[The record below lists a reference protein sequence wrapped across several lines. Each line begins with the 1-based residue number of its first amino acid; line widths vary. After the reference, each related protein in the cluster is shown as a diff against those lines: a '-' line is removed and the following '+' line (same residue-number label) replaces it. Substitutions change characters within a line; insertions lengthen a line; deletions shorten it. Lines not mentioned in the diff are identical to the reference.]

1 MKTHEVGVA
10 VPASPELK
18 ISETCSASP
27 VDEVPAASFCRG
39 TGGYG
44 WVLWKGP

>member
-1 MKTHEVGVA
+1 MKTHEMGVA

-18 ISETCSASP
+18 ISETCSVSL
-27 VDEVPAASFCRG
+27 VGKVPAASFCRG

-44 WVLWKGP
+44 WVL